1 MAQDRREPSAVHV
14 VGIMNWDGLLRPQ
27 IYYAMVAIFSGLFL
41 SVIDGTICKNEY
53 SLTCRKT
60 VKDFEEYT
68 PDAVISSE
76 WIFKALDLQAD
87 IALFL
92 QINSRGR
99 LCLCADA
106 SKVTL
111 IELKTIEPAV
121 VVTVDNMRVEPMSFI
136 KITQDNNRSLNPT
149 KL

>member
-1 MAQDRREPSAVHV
+1 MIVPIYAPYFASGENHTVEYAE
-14 VGIMNWDGLLRPQ
+14 IKRPFD
-27 IYYAMVAIFSGLFL
+27 AFMTVW
-41 SVIDGTICKNEY
+41 VKRIDGTICKNEY

-99 LCLCADA
+99 LCLCCLLYTSPSPRD
-106 SKVTL
+106 
-111 IELKTIEPAV
+111 
-121 VVTVDNMRVEPMSFI
+121 
-136 KITQDNNRSLNPT
+136 
-149 KL
+149 

>member
-1 MAQDRREPSAVHV
+1 MIVPIYAPYFASDENHTVEYAE
-14 VGIMNWDGLLRPQ
+14 IKRPFD
-27 IYYAMVAIFSGLFL
+27 AFMTVW
-41 SVIDGTICKNEY
+41 VKRIDGTICKNEY

-76 WIFKALDLQAD
+76 WTFKALDLQED
-87 IALFL
+87 VRLFL

-99 LCLCADA
+99 LCLCGDV
-106 SKVTL
+106 SKVKL
-111 IELKTIEPAV
+111 IELKTIEPSAII
-121 VVTVDNMRVEPMSFI
+121 TVDNMRVEPLSFI
-136 KITQDNNRSLNPT
+136 KITPNNNQSLNPT

>member
-1 MAQDRREPSAVHV
+1 MIVPIYAPYFASGENHTVEYAE
-14 VGIMNWDGLLRPQ
+14 IKRPFD
-27 IYYAMVAIFSGLFL
+27 AFMTVW
-41 SVIDGTICKNEY
+41 VKRIDGTIC
-53 SLTCRKT
+53 
-60 VKDFEEYT
+60 
-68 PDAVISSE
+68 
-76 WIFKALDLQAD
+76 KALDLQAD

-106 SKVTL
+106 SKVKL

>member
-1 MAQDRREPSAVHV
+1 MIVPIYAPYFASGENHTVEYAE
-14 VGIMNWDGLLRPQ
+14 IKRPFD
-27 IYYAMVAIFSGLFL
+27 AFMTVW
-41 SVIDGTICKNEY
+41 VKRIDGTICKNEY

-68 PDAVISSE
+68 PDA
-76 WIFKALDLQAD
+76 
-87 IALFL
+87 
-92 QINSRGR
+92 
-99 LCLCADA
+99 
-106 SKVTL
+106 SKVKL

>member
-1 MAQDRREPSAVHV
+1 MIVPIYAPYFASGENHTVEYAE
-14 VGIMNWDGLLRPQ
+14 IKRPFD
-27 IYYAMVAIFSGLFL
+27 AFMTVW
-41 SVIDGTICKNEY
+41 VKRIDGTICKNEY

-106 SKVTL
+106 SKVKL

-136 KITQDNNRSLNPT
+136 KITQDNNLSLNPT